1 MWKLNLETNRCTC
14 VALSFFKW
22 DKNKCRFAIFLFLHF
37 HPEKTPQMNNWTGS
51 VIWAASCTVFNPS
64 TFITTIISRLYSA
77 FSCSDVN
84 RVIHWAFWCNFEILT
99 PLFLCKKKRKEK
111 KAILFGISRNLSDP
125 PQRALGCFYCTM
137 FLVLGLLLSHSCT
150 IGLIKQ
156 RTIRALSF
164 NGLQVPLNHGAWMAD
179 SEPCL
184 GFAKTTQ
191 KRWKSWRVF
200 LFIALK
206 CSILG
211 QFWKVYWA

>member
-1 MWKLNLETNRCTC
+1 MSLCYFPLSPLSSRKKPPRWTTGP
-14 VALSFFKW
+14 ALSSELPPAQFLIPQHLSQQLSPGYILPFRAQMLIEW
-22 DKNKCRFAIFLFLHF
+22 FIGLFGAISKYSH
-37 HPEKTPQMNNWTGS
+37 HCSS
-51 VIWAASCTVFNPS
+51 V
-64 TFITTIISRLYSA
+64 
-77 FSCSDVN
+77 
-84 RVIHWAFWCNFEILT
+84 
-99 PLFLCKKKRKEK
+99 KKRKEK

-164 NGLQVPLNHGAWMAD
+164 TGLQVPLNHGAWMAD